1 MLQLIAVTLDAD
13 GIFCPKGGGG
23 GYEEQNV
30 MLWTSLLSVRQ

>member
-1 MLQLIAVTLDAD
+1 MLRLIAVTLDAD
-13 GIFCPKGGGG
+13 GIFCPKGGG

>member
-1 MLQLIAVTLDAD
+1 MLRLIAVTLDAD
-13 GIFCPKGGGG
+13 GIFCPKGG